1 MRRLRPGC
9 LVPGGTGCRRRRQLE
24 SAMLKSIQ
32 YRRLLWLSLLVVL
45 AYCGLGWRLV
55 DLQYLSAA
63 AIRQAYTESTVR
75 ESIEMPMRGNI
86 LDRHGATLTTSI
98 RLYNLGTEPPMI
110 SPHQARVAA
119 LLAGP
124 LQMSQPELEAKLTPV
139 TNRTAEGRLE
149 VTPRYIML
157 KREVSL
163 EQLKA
168 AQAIMQTNDFG
179 FDLKAMTKTDRDQ
192 LKWLRKYGVQ
202 VASVVQTRHYPN
214 GALAGQI
221 LGYVGSSNVT
231 YTVGK
236 PVVAAFGLAG
246 IERAFN
252 SKLAGVPGYRRVG
265 RSELAEMNE
274 EYLPAIDGLNVVL
287 TIDRRV
293 QEILDGELA
302 AAHEAMG
309 AKAVFGTVMDV
320 RTGEILGLG
329 SSPGFNPGDRRTF
342 DPASVR
348 LRPILDEFE
357 PGSTFKVIPIA
368 AAIEDGVVNLAT
380 PIDCMNGI
388 MHVHKFPPLTDVKP
402 YDVLSVKQVIT
413 KSSNI
418 GSAQIVK
425 LHGHEAFYQ
434 WMLRFGIGTRTGVG
448 LAEAGG
454 RVEPRDKYV
463 PGDFTRLPIGY
474 ATSVTQLQLA
484 TIYSAIA
491 NGGRLMQPR
500 LIARLEDH
508 DGQVVAELKPEMVR
522 QVISPDTSRKVIEAL
537 QTVTE
542 PGGTATEAALE
553 HFHVAGKTGTARKW
567 NDQTKN
573 YDTDR
578 YYASFIGFFPA
589 SDPRIC
595 IAITVDEP
603 DKQKGYYGGKVAGPI
618 FRKVAALTAH
628 HLNLKPDRDP
638 AAGAPAGTPVN
649 QARAAL
655 EPAATLITQ
664 TASGIAPARPA
675 APTGFR
681 FVSPAGLST
690 P

>member
-1 MRRLRPGC
+1 
-9 LVPGGTGCRRRRQLE
+9 
-24 SAMLKSIQ
+24 MLKTIQ

-55 DLQYLSAA
+55 DLQYLSAD
-63 AIRQAYTESTVR
+63 AIRQAYAESSVR
-75 ESIEMPMRGNI
+75 ESVEVPMRGDI
-86 LDRHGATLTTSI
+86 RDRHGATLTTSI
-98 RLYNLGTEPPMI
+98 RLYNLGTEPQKI

-124 LQMSQPELEAKLTPV
+124 LQMTQADLQAKLTPV
-139 TNRTAEGRLE
+139 TNWTAEGQME
-149 VTPRYIML
+149 VTPRFVML

-163 EQLKA
+163 EHFKA
-168 AQAIMQTNDFG
+168 ALAIMRTNDFG
-179 FDLKAMTKTDRDQ
+179 FDLSAITRTDREQ
-192 LKWLRKYGVQ
+192 LRWLRKHGVQ
-202 VASVVQTRHYPN
+202 VESVAQTRHYPN
-214 GALAGQI
+214 GAMAGQI
-221 LGYVGSSNVT
+221 LGFVGSSNVA
-231 YTVGK
+231 YSVGK
-236 PVVAAFGLAG
+236 PVVAQHGLAG
-246 IERAFN
+246 IERALN
-252 SKLAGVPGYRRVG
+252 GKLAGVPGYRRVV
-265 RSELAEMNE
+265 RSELAEVNE

-309 AKAVFGTVMDV
+309 AKAVFGIVMDV
-320 RTGEILGLG
+320 RTGEILGMG
-329 SSPGFNPGDRRTF
+329 GSPGFNPGDRRNF

-380 PIDCMNGI
+380 PIDCMNGV

-402 YDVLSVKQVIT
+402 YDVLSVKEVIT

-418 GSAQIVK
+418 GTAQIVK
-425 LHGHEAFYQ
+425 QHGHDRFYE

-448 LAEAGG
+448 LAEASG

-463 PGDFTRLPIGY
+463 PGDYTRLPIGY

-500 LIARLEDH
+500 LIARLENPH
-508 DGQVVAELKPEMVR
+508 GEVVAQLKPEMVR

-542 PGGTATEAALE
+542 AGGTATEAALE

-567 NDQTKN
+567 NDQIKN
-573 YDTDR
+573 YDTER
-578 YYASFIGFFPA
+578 YYASFVGFFPA
-589 SDPRIC
+589 TDPRIC

-603 DKQKGYYGGKVAGPI
+603 DKRKGYYGGKVAGPI

-638 AAGAPAGTPVN
+638 AAGAPAGSPVN
-649 QARAAL
+649 QATVAP
-655 EPAATLITQ
+655 EPVATWITQ
-664 TASGIAPARPA
+664 TASGTAPSRPP

-681 FVSPAGLST
+681 FVSPAGQST

>member
-1 MRRLRPGC
+1 
-9 LVPGGTGCRRRRQLE
+9 
-24 SAMLKSIQ
+24 MLKSIQ

-63 AIRQAYTESTVR
+63 AIRQAYAESTVR
-75 ESIEMPMRGNI
+75 ESIEVPMRGNI

-179 FDLKAMTKTDRDQ
+179 FDLKAMAKADRQQ
-192 LKWLRKYGVQ
+192 LRWLRKHGVQ
-202 VASVVQTRHYPN
+202 VESVVQTRHYPN
-214 GALAGQI
+214 GAMAGQI
-221 LGYVGSSNVT
+221 LGYVGSTNVA
-231 YTVGK
+231 YSVGR
-236 PVVAAFGLAG
+236 PVVAQFGLAG
-246 IERAFN
+246 IERALN
-252 SKLAGVPGYRRVG
+252 SKLAGVPGYRRVA
-265 RSELAEMNE
+265 RSEQAELNE
-274 EYLPAIDGLNVVL
+274 DFLPAIDGLNVVL

-320 RTGEILGLG
+320 RTGEILGMG

-388 MHVHKFPPLTDVKP
+388 MHVHKFPPLTDIKP

-649 QARAAL
+649 QARLAP

>member
-1 MRRLRPGC
+1 
-9 LVPGGTGCRRRRQLE
+9 
-24 SAMLKSIQ
+24 MLSSSQ
-32 YRRLLWLSLLVVL
+32 YRRLRWLSLLVLL
-45 AYCGLGWRLV
+45 AFCGLGWRLV

-63 AIRQAYTESTVR
+63 AIQQAYAESTVR
-75 ESIEMPMRGNI
+75 ESIEVPMRGDI
-86 LDRHGATLTTSI
+86 RDRHGATLTTSI
-98 RLYNLGTEPPMI
+98 RLYNLGTEPPKI

-119 LLAGP
+119 ALAGP
-124 LQMSQPELEAKLTPV
+124 LQMSQQELLAKLTPV
-139 TNRTAEGRLE
+139 TNVTAKGKLV
-149 VTPRYIML
+149 VTPRFIML
-157 KREVSL
+157 KRELPL

-168 AQAIMQTNDFG
+168 AQAIMRTNDFG
-179 FDLKAMTKTDRDQ
+179 FDLKAMAKKERNQ
-192 LKWLRKYGVQ
+192 LNWLRKYGVQ

-221 LGYVGSSNVT
+221 LGYIGSTNVAYSVGQ
-231 YTVGK
+231 
-236 PVVAAFGLAG
+236 PVVAQHGLAG
-246 IERAFN
+246 IERALN
-252 SKLAGVPGYRRVG
+252 SKLAGVPGYRRVA
-265 RSELAEMNE
+265 RSELAELNE
-274 EYLPAIDGLNVVL
+274 DFLPAIDGLNVVL

-309 AKAVFGTVMDV
+309 AKAAFGIVMDV
-320 RTGEILGLG
+320 RTGEILGMG

-368 AAIEDGVVNLAT
+368 GAIEDGVVSLDT
-380 PIDCMNGI
+380 PIDCLNGV

-402 YDVLSVKQVIT
+402 YDVLTVQEVIT

-418 GSAQIVK
+418 GTAQIVK
-425 LHGHEAFYQ
+425 RHGHEPFYR
-434 WMLRFGIGTRTGVG
+434 WLLRFGIGTRTGVG
-448 LAEAGG
+448 LAEASGW
-454 RVEPRDKYV
+454 VEPLEKYV

-500 LIARLEDH
+500 LVARLENN
-508 DGQVVAELKPEMVR
+508 DGQVVGQLNPEMVR
-522 QVISPDTSRKVIEAL
+522 QVISPETAQKVIAAL
-537 QTVTE
+537 RTVTE

-553 HFHVAGKTGTARKW
+553 HFQVAGKTGTARKW
-567 NDQTKN
+567 NDEIKN
-573 YDTDR
+573 YDTER
-578 YYASFIGFFPA
+578 YYASFVGFFPA

-603 DKQKGYYGGKVAGPI
+603 DKRKGYFGGKVAGPI

-638 AAGAPAGTPVN
+638 GAGGPAGTPVN
-649 QARAAL
+649 QATVASEPVAAL
-655 EPAATLITQ
+655 VTQ
-664 TASGIAPARPA
+664 TVSSTASARPA

-681 FVSPAGLST
+681 LVSPVGQST